1 MRVGVQGE
9 GTRRFSPRPS
19 PTEAV
24 KNLMSR
30 NAKNGPKKANDTG
43 KKGKAATGLPAPEP
57 VTWQRRLGQEVAALL
72 LSGLAVFCF
81 LALVTYNLDDPQSLI
96 SLWEAAGVRNWMGKA
111 GSYLAAWGLWS
122 LGLAAFWLPLMLA
135 ALAWR
140 SHRQGLED
148 LLPLQVVAGL
158 GLVLASAGLLALARP
173 RFGWGSGWI
182 HTGGRLGDF
191 LGLTLT
197 GWLNG
202 AGAAL
207 ALALL
212 LLVCAMGA
220 TRLSWVGLL
229 TTLWRGVQRFWRRER
244 LAEAEESR
252 SRPSRTRRREDEPVL
267 KAVLP
272 TEAEEPRLVLPTP
285 PAAPTSP
292 EGAPRRRKGGV
303 NAAEVFQLPPLELLT
318 PGQPWD
324 QQVHEGQMRAQ
335 ALKLEDTLSHFGVEG
350 KVTAIVPGPVVSR
363 FELEPAPGVKI
374 SKVTGLADDLAL
386 ALKALSIR
394 IVAPVPGKAV
404 IGIEVPNPKRQ
415 VVALREILA
424 DPAYQK
430 SASRLTIALGKDIMG
445 QPVVTDLGRM
455 PHLLIA
461 GATGSGKSVGLNAM
475 ILSILF
481 KATPEEVR
489 FLMVDPKR
497 IELSLYEGIPHL
509 LHPVVVNPKEATTA
523 LHWAVM
529 EMERRYGLLSDL
541 AVRNIEGYNQK
552 VRSLKP
558 VAGEAPEDRPRPLP
572 YIVIV
577 IDELADLM
585 LVSSRD
591 TEEYLIRLAQK
602 ARASGIHLLVA
613 TQRPSVDV
621 ITGLIKAN
629 FPTRVSYQVSA
640 KADSRVI
647 LDAVGAER
655 LLGMGDLLFMPPGTS
670 RLKRIHGPFVSEEEV
685 SRVVDFLKAQAA
697 PDYEVGITEMKER
710 EEEAAEAGE
719 RDEKWDEALAL
730 VAETRNASI
739 SMLQRRLRVGYNRA
753 ARIIELMEKEGL
765 VGPSDG
771 LKPREVYLPRR

>member
-1 MRVGVQGE
+1 M
-9 GTRRFSPRPS
+9 S
-19 PTEAV
+19 
-24 KNLMSR
+24 KNAAHG
-30 NAKNGPKKANDTG
+30 AKKVVNHR
-43 KKGKAATGLPAPEP
+43 KGKAAAAPAPDAAPSWPE
-57 VTWQRRLGQEVAALL
+57 RLGREVTALL
-72 LSGLAVFCF
+72 LAGLALFWL
-81 LALVTYNLDDPQSLI
+81 LALLSHRLEDPQGLAA
-96 SLWEAAGVRNWMGKA
+96 LWRVPGVHNWMGKA
-111 GSYLAAWGLWS
+111 GAALAALSLWL
-122 LGLAAFWLPLMLA
+122 LGLGAFWLPLLLA
-135 ALAWR
+135 GLAFTA
-140 SHRQGLED
+140 HRRGLGEFSPLQGL
-148 LLPLQVVAGL
+148 AGL
-158 GLVLASAGLLALARP
+158 GVILATSGLLALARP
-173 RFGWGSGWI
+173 RWRWGEGWL
-182 HTGGRLGDF
+182 HTGGRLGDA
-191 LGLTLT
+191 LGLTLA

-202 AGAAL
+202 PGAAL
-207 ALALL
+207 ALVL
-212 LLVCAMGA
+212 LLVVCARVA
-220 TRLSWVGLL
+220 TGFAWLAGLRAL
-229 TTLWRGVQRFWRRER
+229 GER
-244 LAEAEESR
+244 LGRLRRPPATEPEAHSR
-252 SRPSRTRRREDEPVL
+252 SRRPRAPRGEGQ
-267 KAVLP
+267 AP
-272 TEAEEPRLVLPTP
+272 TVSPAGPEPRLVVPVP
-285 PAAPTSP
+285 PPVSSPAP
-292 EGAPRRRKGGV
+292 APRRRGTSTSGSGS
-303 NAAEVFQLPPLELLT
+303 FQLPPLDLLN
-318 PGQPWD
+318 PGEPWD
-324 QQVHEGQMRAQ
+324 RSVHEGQMRAQ
-335 ALKLEDTLSHFGVEG
+335 AAKLEDTLAHFGVEG
-350 KVTAIVPGPVVSR
+350 RVVAIVPGPVVSR

-374 SKVTGLADDLAL
+374 SKITGLADDLAL
-386 ALKALSIR
+386 ALKAISIR

-404 IGIEVPNPKRQ
+404 IGIEVPNPRRQ

-424 DPAYQK
+424 DPAYQN
-430 SASRLTIALGKDIMG
+430 SPSRLTLALGKDIMG
-445 QPVVTDLGRM
+445 VPVVTDLARM

-475 ILSILF
+475 ILSILY

-541 AVRNIEGYNQK
+541 AVRNIDGYNQK
-552 VRSLKP
+552 IRALKP
-558 VAGEAPEDRPRPLP
+558 APGESEAERPRPLP

-629 FPTRVSYQVSA
+629 FPTRISYQVSA

-685 SRVVDFLKAQAA
+685 TRVVDFLKAQGS
-697 PDYEVGITEMKER
+697 PDYEVGLLELKER
-710 EEEAAEAGE
+710 EEEEAEVGE
-719 RDEKWDEALAL
+719 RDPKWDEAVAL

-739 SMLQRRLRVGYNRA
+739 SMLQRRLRIGYNRA